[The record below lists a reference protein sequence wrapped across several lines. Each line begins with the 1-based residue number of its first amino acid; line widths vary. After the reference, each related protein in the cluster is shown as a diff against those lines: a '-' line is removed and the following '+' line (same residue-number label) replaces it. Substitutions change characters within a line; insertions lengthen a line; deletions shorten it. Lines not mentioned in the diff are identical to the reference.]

1 MLCGSRLKDCK
12 EELHGLLKEERLQGA
27 TLLILAN
34 KQDIEGALS
43 VEEIASVLDL
53 KSMLKR
59 KWKVIEC
66 SAVTGA
72 GLVEGFDWIVSD
84 VGSKMF
90 YKV

>member
-1 MLCGSRLKDCK
+1 MFRLGDCK
-12 EELHGLLKEERLQGA
+12 AELHGLLKEERLQGA

-43 VEEIASVLDL
+43 VQEIASVLDL
-53 KSMLKR
+53 KSLAKR
-59 KWKVIEC
+59 RWKVLAC

-84 VGSKMF
+84 VANKMF